1 MGMGIGWSCEV
12 MCSRLCFDG
21 WESRK
26 RLLCLL
32 LVYEGRVFTTVMM
45 ALVGLAV
52 SSYCMHIGRLCLSRV
67 WTSVQHRSV
76 DMTAYYQL

>member
-12 MCSRLCFDG
+12 LCSRLCFDG

-32 LVYEGRVFTTVMM
+32 LVYGGRVFTTVMM

-52 SSYCMHIGRLCLSRV
+52 SSTVCISGVCVCRECGHLYSIGA
-67 WTSVQHRSV
+67 WI
-76 DMTAYYQL
+76 